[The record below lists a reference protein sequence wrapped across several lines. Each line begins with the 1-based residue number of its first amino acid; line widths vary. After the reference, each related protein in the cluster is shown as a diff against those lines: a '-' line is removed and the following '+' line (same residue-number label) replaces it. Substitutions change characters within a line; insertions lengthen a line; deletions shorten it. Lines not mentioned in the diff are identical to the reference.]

1 VVRAVA
7 TVSGSLHPVRSVVD
21 AQPPPTCATCPPGK
35 HAPAAV
41 LAFPSSMTSPAP
53 SLLVCDD
60 CPPSPPPSY
69 CVLPFLFCTLCAR
82 SDLGLRAVA
91 VTVGAMLCGSAGRW
105 VRDELAR
112 WVVWEGALPTAL
124 CVSLLLQR
132 AMPRPL
138 PRPHATPPT
147 LRRSPSAHW
156 CRVCVS
162 RGVD

>member
-1 VVRAVA
+1 MVRAVA

-91 VTVGAMLCGSAGRW
+91 VTVA
-105 VRDELAR
+105 
-112 WVVWEGALPTAL
+112 TATRSSI
-124 CVSLLLQR
+124 VS
-132 AMPRPL
+132 
-138 PRPHATPPT
+138 
-147 LRRSPSAHW
+147 
-156 CRVCVS
+156 
-162 RGVD
+162 